1 MVNGGREYCTV
12 GRGWVAG
19 IWGVGSGVNGEGR
32 VLGPL
37 GVARGRVVCGVGEG
51 VGHPVWS
58 VGCVLRY
65 FLKGREGPH

>member
-1 MVNGGREYCTV
+1 M
-12 GRGWVAG
+12 
-19 IWGVGSGVNGEGR
+19 GSGVKGEGR

-58 VGCVLRY
+58 VGCVLR
-65 FLKGREGPH
+65 